1 MAKVIVERPRHGHRD
16 GYPRGELRVR
26 ARDLESAPTREG
38 MGRGYATKGL
48 NENLRPLARYLA
60 QQVGRP
66 WRLVR
71 SEIAARIS
79 MASAVQKHVL
89 DHLRQMVVEHAW
101 WQEGVLVHA
110 GRGGGVRPLVAS
122 RWRDTL
128 YVCPKTGLLRAAPAR
143 RRRPRALPDPDR
155 VVLDATRELRRLD
168 GVWFEVTVGAI
179 PVTEQARLACFDVV
193 ERRPP
198 ERAGLS
204 GRTSPIL
211 WRSGRY
217 AVAKRQLSKRE
228 LRAHGL
234 APG

>member
-79 MASAVQKHVL
+79 TASAVQKHVL
-89 DHLRQMVVEHAW
+89 DHLRQMVVEDAW
-101 WQEGVLVHA
+101 WQDGVLV
-110 GRGGGVRPLVAS
+110 RVERRGVRPLVAG
-122 RWRDTL
+122 RAWDTH
-128 YVCPKTGLLRAAPAR
+128 YVCPRTGLLRAAPAR

-179 PVTEQARLACFDVV
+179 PFAEETRRACFDVV

-228 LRAHGL
+228 LRARGL